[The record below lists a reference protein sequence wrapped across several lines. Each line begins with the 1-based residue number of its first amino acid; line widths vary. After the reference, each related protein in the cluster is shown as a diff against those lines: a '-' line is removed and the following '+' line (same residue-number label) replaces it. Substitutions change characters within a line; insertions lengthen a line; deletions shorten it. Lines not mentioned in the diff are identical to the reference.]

1 MTSPHA
7 LRLANILDLVSR
19 LLVGGRGGGR
29 KGLLVLFV
37 LGLLLLC
44 NRKASVSSS
53 GVDGVDLLPRDDDEG
68 GIGGDDACDCTDA
81 DGCCC
86 DDETCRWDGEGTGL
100 DDDDDL
106 EDDCCLFNDCCC
118 G

>member
-7 LRLANILDLVSR
+7 LRLANILDLMSR

-29 KGLLVLFV
+29 KGLLV

-53 GVDGVDLLPRDDDEG
+53 GVDGIDLLPRDDDEG
-68 GIGGDDACDCTDA
+68 GIGGD

-100 DDDDDL
+100 DDDDDDL

-118 G
+118 CG

>member
-29 KGLLVLFV
+29 KGLLLV

-53 GVDGVDLLPRDDDEG
+53 GVDGVDLLPRDDDDG
-68 GIGGDDACDCTDA
+68 CDCTDA
-81 DGCCC
+81 DGGCC
-86 DDETCRWDGEGTGL
+86 DDETCR
-100 DDDDDL
+100 
-106 EDDCCLFNDCCC
+106 
-118 G
+118 